1 MEDVMVRSVEECN
14 KGFAQVADS
23 LAEIAFLLQAAAI
36 SHTYTLVDLPQMKQ
50 YLNEQMD
57 LAMEL
62 AGLDP
67 EKD

>member
-1 MEDVMVRSVEECN
+1 MGRSVEECN
-14 KGFAQVADS
+14 KGFVQVANS

-36 SHTYTLVDLPQMKQ
+36 SRTYTLVDLPLMKQ
-50 YLNEQMD
+50 FLNEQLD

-67 EKD
+67 EDINKP